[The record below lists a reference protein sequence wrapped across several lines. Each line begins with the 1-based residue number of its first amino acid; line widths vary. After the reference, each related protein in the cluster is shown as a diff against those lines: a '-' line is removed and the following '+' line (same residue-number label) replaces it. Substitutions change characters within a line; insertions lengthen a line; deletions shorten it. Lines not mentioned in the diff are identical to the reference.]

1 MSNMTEHKHANC
13 SKCIDH
19 WWSWAQNQSVQPI
32 KGFRDKVNPNGTRYS
47 YIQQKKATKFQI
59 YLIICDLCR
68 RGKSSASIQS
78 IITAFL

>member
-1 MSNMTEHKHANC
+1 MTEHKHANC

-19 WWSWAQNQSVQPI
+19 WWDWAQNQQVQPI
-32 KGFRDKVNPNGTRYS
+32 KGFRDKRNPDGTRFS
-47 YIQQKKATKFQI
+47 YRQQKVATRIQM
-59 YLIICDLCR
+59 YLIICDLCS